1 MHLLGLMYLFGRKG
15 ELINVLKDIKD
26 NVDIDE
32 TIQGIKGLI
41 KPLDFNNVLL
51 LLSLVELIQRMQL
64 LYHTYKKDMRVIS
77 VRHQINKII

>member
-51 LLSLVELIQRMQL
+51 LLSLVELI
-64 LYHTYKKDMRVIS
+64 
-77 VRHQINKII
+77 